1 MIDIL
6 TILIF
11 SINHMQTRNKGLI
24 LSLIGVLILS
34 PDSLLIRLVN
44 LDDFSLIFYRSAL
57 PVITIFLF
65 LLYIYKSNLLK
76 AFLLIGK
83 IGILYAILYAI
94 THVCFVYSI
103 QNTSVANT
111 LVLIAAAPIF
121 AAIFSVFLLKEI
133 PDYFTWIVIFISLS
147 GMIIIGWGSFT
158 TSGIFGDLM
167 ALIVALGMGF
177 SMVLVRLYKDKDLV
191 PACLIGCIIAALYAL
206 PFDINFNLESYQIIL
221 LLVMCLIILPI
232 PFIILTIAPKYA
244 PAHEVALIFLMESV
258 IGTAWVWFIIKEVP
272 PFNTIVGGII
282 LLIAVSIFI
291 IKTTQDEN

>member
-1 MIDIL
+1 M
-6 TILIF
+6 
-11 SINHMQTRNKGLI
+11 HTRNKGLI

-57 PVITIFLF
+57 PVFTIFLF
-65 LLYIYKSNLLK
+65 LLYIYKTDLIKS
-76 AFLLIGK
+76 FLLIGK

-103 QNTSVANT
+103 QHTSVANT

-133 PDYFTWIVIFISLS
+133 PNFFTWLIILISLS
-147 GMIIIGWGSFT
+147 GMIIIGWGSYT
-158 TSGIFGDLM
+158 TTGIFGDLM

-177 SMVLVRLYKDKDLV
+177 SMVLVRLYKDRDLV
-191 PACLIGCIIAALYAL
+191 PACLIGCVIAALYAS
-206 PFDINFNLESYQIIL
+206 PFNINFSLDTSQIVL
-221 LLVMCLIILPI
+221 LLLMCIIILPI
-232 PFIILTIAPKYA
+232 PFIILTVAPKYA

-258 IGTAWVWFIIKEVP
+258 LGTAWVWFVIREVP
-272 PFNTIVGGII
+272 PLNTIIGGII
-282 LLIAVSIFI
+282 LLLSVSFFM
-291 IKTTQDEN
+291 IKTARVSN

>member
-1 MIDIL
+1 M
-6 TILIF
+6 
-11 SINHMQTRNKGLI
+11 HTRNKGLI

-57 PVITIFLF
+57 PVFTIFLF
-65 LLYIYKSNLLK
+65 LLYIYKTDLIKS
-76 AFLLIGK
+76 FLLIGK

-133 PDYFTWIVIFISLS
+133 PNIFTWVIIFIALL
-147 GMIIIGWGSFT
+147 GMIIIGWGSYT
-158 TSGIFGDLM
+158 TSGIYGDLM

-177 SMVLVRLYKDKDLV
+177 SMVLVRLYKDTDLV
-191 PACLIGCIIAALYAL
+191 PACLLGCIIAALFAL
-206 PFDINFNLESYQIIL
+206 PFDINFNLDSFQIL
-221 LLVMCLIILPI
+221 LILLMCLIILPI

-258 IGTAWVWFIIKEVP
+258 LGTAWVWFVIKEVP
-272 PFNTIVGGII
+272 PFNTVVGGIV
-282 LLIAVSIFI
+282 LLKAISIFI
-291 IKTTQDEN
+291 LKTTQDKN

>member
-1 MIDIL
+1 
-6 TILIF
+6 
-11 SINHMQTRNKGLI
+11 MQTRNKGLI

-65 LLYIYKSNLLK
+65 LLYIYRSNLLNS
-76 AFLLIGK
+76 FLLIGK

-133 PDYFTWIVIFISLS
+133 PDFFTWVIIFIALL
-147 GMIIIGWGSFT
+147 GMIIIGWGSYT
-158 TSGIFGDLM
+158 TSGIYGDLM

-177 SMVLVRLYKDKDLV
+177 SMVLVRFYKDTDLV
-191 PACLIGCIIAALYAL
+191 PACLIGCIIAALFAL
-206 PFDINFNLESYQIIL
+206 PFDINFNLNSFQIL
-221 LLVMCLIILPI
+221 LLLLMCLIILPI
-232 PFIILTIAPKYA
+232 PFMILTIAPKYA

-258 IGTAWVWFIIKEVP
+258 LGTAWVWFVIKEVP
-272 PFNTIVGGII
+272 PFNTVVGGIV
-282 LLIAVSIFI
+282 LLIAISIFI
-291 IKTTQDEN
+291 LKTTRDKN

>member
-1 MIDIL
+1 
-6 TILIF
+6 
-11 SINHMQTRNKGLI
+11 MQTRNKGLI

-34 PDSLLIRLVN
+34 PDSLLIRLVY
-44 LDDFSLIFYRSAL
+44 LDDFSLIFYRSAI

-65 LLYIYKSNLLK
+65 LLYIYKTKLFIS
-76 AFLLIGK
+76 FFLIGK

-121 AAIFSVFLLKEI
+121 AAIFSVFILKEI
-133 PDYFTWIVIFISLS
+133 PNFFTWIIILISLV
-147 GMIIIGWGSFT
+147 GMIIIGWGSYT

-177 SMVLVRLYKDKDLV
+177 SMVLVRFYKDVDLV
-191 PACLIGCIIAALYAL
+191 PACLIGCIIAALYAI
-206 PFDINFNLESYQIIL
+206 PFDINFNLNSNQIIL
-221 LLVMCLIILPI
+221 LLSMCLIILPI
-232 PFIILTIAPKYA
+232 PFMILTIAPKYA

-258 IGTAWVWFIIKEVP
+258 LGTAWVWFIIQEVP
-272 PFNTIVGGII
+272 PLNTIIGGVI
-282 LLIAVSIFI
+282 LLIAVTIFI
-291 IKTTQDEN
+291 IETTKNKSN

>member
-1 MIDIL
+1 
-6 TILIF
+6 
-11 SINHMQTRNKGLI
+11 MQTRNKGLI

-44 LDDFSLIFYRSAL
+44 LDDFSLIFYRSAI

-65 LLYIYKSNLLK
+65 LLYIYKSNL
-76 AFLLIGK
+76 FNSFILIGK

-121 AAIFSVFLLKEI
+121 AAIFSVFLLKEM
-133 PDYFTWIVIFISLS
+133 PNFFTWIIIGISLL
-147 GMIIIGWGSFT
+147 GMIIIGWGSYT
-158 TSGIFGDLM
+158 TSGLFGDLM

-177 SMVLVRLYKDKDLV
+177 SMVLVRYFKDTDLV
-191 PACLIGCIIAALYAL
+191 PACLIGCIMAALYAL
-206 PFDINFNLESYQIIL
+206 PFDINFNLKGSQIL
-221 LLVMCLIILPI
+221 LLSIMCLIILPI
-232 PFIILTIAPKYA
+232 PFMILTIAPKYA

-258 IGTAWVWFIIKEVP
+258 LGTTWVWFVINEVP
-272 PFNTIVGGII
+272 PFNTIVGGLI
-282 LLIAVSIFI
+282 LLLSVSVFI
-291 IKTTQDEN
+291 LKTARENN

>member
-1 MIDIL
+1 
-6 TILIF
+6 
-11 SINHMQTRNKGLI
+11 MQTRNKGLI

-44 LDDFSLIFYRSAL
+44 LDDFSLIFYRSAI

-65 LLYIYKSNLLK
+65 LLYVYKSKIVNS
-76 AFLLIGK
+76 FILIGK

-121 AAIFSVFLLKEI
+121 AAIFSVFILKEM
-133 PDYFTWIVIFISLS
+133 PDYFTWLIIFIALI
-147 GMIIIGWGSFT
+147 GMIIIGWGSYT

-177 SMVLVRLYKDKDLV
+177 SMVLVRFYKNIDLV
-191 PACLIGCIIAALYAL
+191 PACLIGCVIAALYAL
-206 PFDINFNLESYQIIL
+206 PFNINFSLNNNQIIL
-221 LLVMCLIILPI
+221 VLMMCLVILPI
-232 PFIILTIAPKYA
+232 PFMILTIAPKYA

-258 IGTAWVWFIIKEVP
+258 LGTAWVWFVIKEVP
-272 PFNTIVGGII
+272 PFNTIIGGII
-282 LLIAVSIFI
+282 LLISVSIFI
-291 IKTTQDEN
+291 IKTTREKN

>member
-1 MIDIL
+1 
-6 TILIF
+6 
-11 SINHMQTRNKGLI
+11 MQTRNKGLI

-65 LLYIYKSNLLK
+65 LLYIYKFKIFNS
-76 AFLLIGK
+76 FFVIGK

-121 AAIFSVFLLKEI
+121 AAIFSVFILKEI
-133 PDYFTWIVIFISLS
+133 PNYFTWIIIFIALI
-147 GMIIIGWGSFT
+147 GMIIIGWGSYI

-177 SMVLVRLYKDKDLV
+177 SMVLVRFYKNIDLV
-191 PACLIGCIIAALYAL
+191 PACLIGCVIAALYAL
-206 PFDINFNLESYQIIL
+206 PFNINFSLNNSQIIL
-221 LLVMCLIILPI
+221 ILMMCLIILPI
-232 PFIILTIAPKYA
+232 PFMILTIAPKYA

-258 IGTAWVWFIIKEVP
+258 LGTAWVWLVIKEVP
-272 PFNTIVGGII
+272 PDNTIIGGII
-282 LLIAVSIFI
+282 LLIAVSVFI
-291 IKTTQDEN
+291 IKTTRDNG